1 MRARRLTENTGS
13 RARDHLANERTFLA
27 WLRTALAFIGLG
39 VLVAKFVEPDATSW
53 IGGLLLI
60 GFGAAMLIYSVV
72 RYERISSLLDEGQY
86 HSARIG
92 PGVLGGAGLLIVIA
106 SVVLVIT

>member
-13 RARDHLANERTFLA
+13 HARDQLANERTFLA

-39 VLVAKFVEPDATSW
+39 LLVAKFVEPDVVTR

-60 GFGAAMLIYSVV
+60 ALGTIMLIYGVV
-72 RYERISSLLDEGQY
+72 RYERLASLLDQGKY
-86 HSARIG
+86 RTARIG
-92 PGVLGGAGLLIVIA
+92 PAVLGGTGLATALA
-106 SVVLVIT
+106 AAVLVLT